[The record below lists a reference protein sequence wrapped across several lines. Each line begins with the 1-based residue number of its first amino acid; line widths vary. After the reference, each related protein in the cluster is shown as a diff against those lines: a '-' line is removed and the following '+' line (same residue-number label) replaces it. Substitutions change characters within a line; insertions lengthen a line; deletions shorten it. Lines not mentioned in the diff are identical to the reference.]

1 MRNIVLSTL
10 SLIAM
15 FLGLTYVSFMTY
27 QAIQADASTMVGQE
41 YKAFQATT
49 TMAASTSTKKTMGGA
64 IGSFVVASSSSAGG
78 KINLYDTAG
87 TATTTSATTTLLVSF
102 DARASN
108 GTYQYDV
115 EFTRG
120 LLVEVTSGF
129 AGDVVLTYR

>member
-1 MRNIVLSTL
+1 MRNVLSIFGT
-10 SLIAM
+10 IVM

-120 LLVEVTSGF
+120 LLVEITSGF

>member
-1 MRNIVLSTL
+1 MKNIVLSVFG
-10 SLIAM
+10 LIVL

-27 QAIQADASTMVGQE
+27 QAIQAEASTMVGQE
-41 YKAFQATT
+41 YKAYQATS
-49 TMAASTSTKKTMGGA
+49 TMAASTSTKKTMGGS
-64 IGSFVVASSSSAGG
+64 IGSFVVSSSSSAG

-87 TATTTSATTTLLVSF
+87 TATTTSATTTLLMSF

-120 LLVEVTSGF
+120 LLVEITSAF

>member
-1 MRNIVLSTL
+1 MKNIVLSTL
-10 SLIAM
+10 GIIVM
-15 FLGLTYVSFMTY
+15 FLGLTYVSYMTY
-27 QAIQADASTMVGQE
+27 QAIQAEASTMVGQE
-41 YKAFQATT
+41 YKVFQATSSLAAT
-49 TMAASTSTKKTMGGA
+49 TNSKKTMSGS
-64 IGSFVVASSSSAGG
+64 IGSFVVSSSSSAS

-87 TATTTSATTTLLVSF
+87 TATTTSATTTLLMSF

-120 LLVEVTSGF
+120 LLIEVTSGF

>member
-1 MRNIVLSTL
+1 MKNIVLSTL
-10 SLIAM
+10 GIIVM
-15 FLGLTYVSFMTY
+15 FLGLTYVSYMTY
-27 QAIQADASTMVGQE
+27 QALQAEASTMVGQE
-41 YKAFQATT
+41 YKVFQATSSLAAT
-49 TMAASTSTKKTMGGA
+49 TNSKKTMSGS
-64 IGSFVVASSSSAGG
+64 IGSFVVSSSSSAS

-87 TATTTSATTTLLVSF
+87 TATTTSATTTLLMSF

-120 LLVEVTSGF
+120 LLIEVTSGF

>member
-1 MRNIVLSTL
+1 
-10 SLIAM
+10 
-15 FLGLTYVSFMTY
+15 
-27 QAIQADASTMVGQE
+27 
-41 YKAFQATT
+41 
-49 TMAASTSTKKTMGGA
+49 MGGS
-64 IGSFVVASSSSAGG
+64 IGSFVVSSSSSAG

-87 TATTTSATTTLLVSF
+87 TATTTSATTTLLMSF

-120 LLVEVTSGF
+120 LLVEITSAF